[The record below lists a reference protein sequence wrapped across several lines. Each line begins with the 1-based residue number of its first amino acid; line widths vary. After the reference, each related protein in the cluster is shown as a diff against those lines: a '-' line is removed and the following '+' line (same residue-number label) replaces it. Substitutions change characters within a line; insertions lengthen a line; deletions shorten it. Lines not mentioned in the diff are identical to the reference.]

1 MSKTVVICGGGIIGC
16 ATAYYLTLLDT
27 DKTLRIRVI
36 EREAIACHSSGK
48 AGGFLALDWNDH
60 GPVGP
65 LARLSY
71 RLHQDLANDLGTD
84 IGYRRLETFSID
96 ARSST
101 SKSAKSSDK
110 SWMDG
115 NIRSKQKLSAN
126 STAQVHPYI
135 LTNALMNAAQV
146 KGADLLKGVVKNV
159 EYDDQ
164 TYQVQLEDG
173 QAVSADIIVVAMG
186 AWSGKAE
193 AFFPRCKNLPRIR
206 GSRAHSVVLEADV
219 PAEAMFTRY
228 VDTSGRS
235 KEPEIYPRP
244 DGTVYV
250 CGEGDDEP
258 LPDDP
263 KDVAVRPGA
272 CEKLHSMVGDM
283 SSVLKEAHIN
293 QRQACYLPCSPD
305 GNPIIGK
312 FPLYEGAFVATGHG
326 CWGIL
331 NAPATGK
338 CLAQLILDKTTDIDI
353 RPFCLTRFHK

>member
-1 MSKTVVICGGGIIGC
+1 M
-16 ATAYYLTLLDT
+16 
-27 DKTLRIRVI
+27 
-36 EREAIACHSSGK
+36 
-48 AGGFLALDWNDH
+48 
-60 GPVGP
+60 
-65 LARLSY
+65 
-71 RLHQDLANDLGTD
+71 
-84 IGYRRLETFSID
+84 
-96 ARSST
+96 
-101 SKSAKSSDK
+101 
-110 SWMDG
+110 
-115 NIRSKQKLSAN
+115 
-126 STAQVHPYI
+126 
-135 LTNALMNAAQV
+135 
-146 KGADLLKGVVKNV
+146 
-159 EYDDQ
+159 
-164 TYQVQLEDG
+164 
-173 QAVSADIIVVAMG
+173 
-186 AWSGKAE
+186 
-193 AFFPRCKNLPRIR
+193 
-206 GSRAHSVVLEADV
+206 
-219 PAEAMFTRY
+219 
-228 VDTSGRS
+228 
-235 KEPEIYPRP
+235 EPEIYPRP